1 MIAWPRAMVRLVEFS
16 FILAARLAFARH
28 EEQHRQQRA
37 QQGTL
42 DDRGEVQAG
51 MRVIARAKAHQL
63 LQYATGPSENPGV
76 WVLSKPTGGEP
87 AESALKAC
95 SGCLRCTRH
104 PHMDTAPARGSR
116 KKLGL
121 G

>member
-1 MIAWPRAMVRLVEFS
+1 MHKSSQQSHSRDASALITPHFLELQADSALGVLVPDPFELPRIATNMIAWPRAMVRLVEFS

-63 LQYATGPSENPGV
+63 LQ
-76 WVLSKPTGGEP
+76 
-87 AESALKAC
+87 
-95 SGCLRCTRH
+95 
-104 PHMDTAPARGSR
+104 
-116 KKLGL
+116 
-121 G
+121 